1 MAGRTEYCVVQD
13 LRDEGISAS
22 VIDDTRAAELI
33 TLACAYIDKITG
45 IWFSSFSTIIILDG
59 EAMDTL
65 FTPVPIVEVTKVEEE
80 SEGVID
86 LGDIVVY
93 NRVVPDDRPNPK
105 IVWTAS
111 TFPAGNQ
118 NVEVT
123 GKFGY
128 VDYDN
133 STPITPLDIKRATIM
148 LVARN
153 KLELGSSEKAAQ
165 PPGLMKSES
174 IDRYSYELADLVIS
188 GELSGDPEIDRIL
201 VRYKFNC
208 VRAIYP

>member
-1 MAGRTEYCVVQD
+1 
-13 LRDEGISAS
+13 LRDEGIPES

-33 TLACAYIDKITG
+33 TLACAYIDKMTG
-45 IWFSSFSTIIILDG
+45 IWFSSFQTTITLDG
-59 EAMDTL
+59 EGLDTL
-65 FTPVPIVEVTKVEEE
+65 FLPVPIVEVTKVEE
-80 SEGVID
+80 SDEGVID

-111 TFPAGNQ
+111 TFPTGNQ

-128 VDYDN
+128 VDYSND
-133 STPITPLDIKRATIM
+133 TPATPPDIKRAAIM

-153 KLELGSSEKAAQ
+153 KLKLGSSEKEAE

-188 GELSGDPEIDRIL
+188 GELTGDPEIDRIL
-201 VRYKFNC
+201 VKYRFNC